1 MLLKLPVRLPKGGSA
16 THQSGSPNVLSK
28 RMTMP
33 GPIKPKEVQK
43 KRNESFPEE
52 VFDAFNEMIVKE
64 WDGHS
69 ASFTLKS
76 VADLAIK
83 KLKEGGRNR
92 GLTRQGMY
100 DKGWMDVEDVYQKAG
115 WEVEF
120 DKPGYNEDYEANFKF
135 SK

>member
-1 MLLKLPVRLPKGGSA
+1 
-16 THQSGSPNVLSK
+16 
-28 RMTMP
+28 
-33 GPIKPKEVQK
+33 
-43 KRNESFPEE
+43 
-52 VFDAFNEMIVKE
+52 
-64 WDGHS
+64 
-69 ASFTLKS
+69 
-76 VADLAIK
+76 LAIK